1 MAKFEQKIL
10 NYEAELNK
18 VNLIIRKFDENLAQ
32 KCGKTVIDELYKYTD
47 VQFAQKAA
55 HAEFVAETRQAT
67 ANQQRSLE
75 AQDELIEFLKKSLYN
90 KIAKDIKA
98 ATAHLRSSPLQA
110 EADGVKADEQASAS
124 PVHQVPD
131 VQKVLERK
139 ADKHDVREL
148 LKTRSSKKDSEMAF
162 RQIDILHRQLK
173 QLALLFIQKLRSSVE
188 NEHEEARNVKMNKKV
203 NLLHHG
209 LLIGN
214 WVSNFDVQKV
224 NDCFDDSQLDLPEEL
239 REAENNMLEDIKKI
253 EKMQLSRNNVK
264 LNETV
269 RGNSV
274 NLLRGD
280 ALALALSPH
289 RAAKRQS
296 RNRPSVNRSVA
307 EPTMKGVL
315 PGLLSPQQAI

>member
-1 MAKFEQKIL
+1 
-10 NYEAELNK
+10 
-18 VNLIIRKFDENLAQ
+18 
-32 KCGKTVIDELYKYTD
+32 
-47 VQFAQKAA
+47 
-55 HAEFVAETRQAT
+55 
-67 ANQQRSLE
+67 
-75 AQDELIEFLKKSLYN
+75 
-90 KIAKDIKA
+90 
-98 ATAHLRSSPLQA
+98 
-110 EADGVKADEQASAS
+110 
-124 PVHQVPD
+124 
-131 VQKVLERK
+131 
-139 ADKHDVREL
+139 
-148 LKTRSSKKDSEMAF
+148 MAF

-224 NDCFDDSQLDLPEEL
+224 NDCFDDSRLDLPEEL
-239 REAENNMLEDIKKI
+239 REAENNMLDDIKKI

-264 LNETV
+264 LNEMV

-280 ALALALSPH
+280 VLALALSPN
-289 RAAKRQS
+289 RGAKRQI
-296 RNRPSVNRSVA
+296 RNTPSVNRSVA
-307 EPTMKGVL
+307 EPARKGVL